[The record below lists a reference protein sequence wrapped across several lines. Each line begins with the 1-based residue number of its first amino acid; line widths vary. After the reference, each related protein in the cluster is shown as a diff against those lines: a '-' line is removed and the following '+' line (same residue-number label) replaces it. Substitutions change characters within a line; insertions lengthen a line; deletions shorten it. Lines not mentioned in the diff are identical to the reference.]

1 MQFLYMLEKIRVP
14 WLNGLMQAVTELGS
28 ETAFLAV
35 ALILFWCVSKREA
48 YYLMS
53 VGFIGTI
60 GNQFLKIMCQVPRP
74 WVRDPSF
81 TIVESAREGASGY
94 SFPSGHS
101 QTSVGTF
108 GAIAMTTRK
117 KWVRNLSIAIMIIV
131 PFSRMY
137 LGVHY
142 PSDVLTGAGIALA
155 LLVVLKPICL
165 REDGKHLPKLFLGM
179 AVLSVAYLAF
189 AEFYPFPA
197 DTDPANLASAQ
208 KNAYTLFGTM
218 LAMTIVYFV
227 DEKKLHFSV
236 EGSWQAQVWKV
247 AGGLVIVLLI
257 KSGLK
262 APLEALCGGHMI
274 SRSIRYFLVVL
285 VAGIVWPMTFPW
297 FAKWGKKKEAK

>member
-108 GAIAMTTRK
+108 GTIAMTTRK
-117 KWVRNLSIAIMIIV
+117 KWVRNLSIAVMIIV

-142 PSDVLTGAGIALA
+142 PSDVLTGAGMALA

-236 EGSWQAQVWKV
+236 EGPWQAQVGKV

-262 APLEALCGGHMI
+262 APVEALCGGHMI

-297 FAKWGKKKEAK
+297 FAKWGKEKEAK